1 MMATSIGRGVRR
13 VFVHH
18 VSYTFML
25 PASKSL
31 ARNVICTNSPR
42 DCVQKQHRSS
52 GTTFKAVAS
61 SWRQLLWKPHQLNRI
76 CCQSSE
82 LHSKIQRTIQKD
94 ILGGITSSPR
104 LTSKNSSLM
113 DCLLMHIP
121 DAHLQVKNCKEL
133 VPSSSRPSRFDQPI
147 QASQWLKN
155 FKITRCAKAEAAGR
169 GRHRGRGGL

>member
-1 MMATSIGRGVRR
+1 MTSCFLRICRLFFLGVRR

-121 DAHLQVKNCKEL
+121 DAVRKLRLQAGGAIEDEGAFKLAVAVDGVNALWGKKSLRKED
-133 VPSSSRPSRFDQPI
+133 RTMCE
-147 QASQWLKN
+147 SQRN
-155 FKITRCAKAEAAGR
+155 
-169 GRHRGRGGL
+169 